1 MLLAYKKTS
10 WRFESKKDIKLGKEV
25 PRNAN
30 RDCSGRTTLTRP
42 QTIRSIGA
50 GMRFV
55 EPSFAYGNG
64 NDLHQRLNQS
74 FLTIYSRSREVISR
88 LPLSVVP
95 YLGASLSAGPAIQI
109 GCRGSNE
116 PNKLVFIHSHY
127 YTRLPVLSLPR
138 FPADGC
144 LLYDK
149 T

>member
-1 MLLAYKKTS
+1 VLLAYKMTS

-30 RDCSGRTTLTRP
+30 RDCSGQTTLTRP
-42 QTIRSIGA
+42 QTIRSIGV

-74 FLTIYSRSREVISR
+74 FLTIYSRSREVTAVTVIRRTVLGSESISWPGHTNR
-88 LPLSVVP
+88 M
-95 YLGASLSAGPAIQI
+95 YH
-109 GCRGSNE
+109 SNE

-144 LLYDK
+144 LLDDK

>member
-1 MLLAYKKTS
+1 MTS

-30 RDCSGRTTLTRP
+30 RDCSGQTTLTRP

-74 FLTIYSRSREVISR
+74 FLTIYSRSREVIPR

-95 YLGASLSAGPAIQI
+95 YLGASLSVGPAIQI
-109 GCRGSNE
+109 GCTILTNPINSC
-116 PNKLVFIHSHY
+116 L
-127 YTRLPVLSLPR
+127 YTRIIIRGYR
-138 FPADGC
+138 FYLCHDFPQTAVF
-144 LLYDK
+144 
-149 T
+149 